1 MADGPRE
8 TRAERFK
15 VNYAE
20 TLDNTSSSDKT
31 SKLDDEDSLD
41 DDCERI
47 EFCTTYHNMLTMT
60 LELVKDIMTIRDGDL
75 VITMYGQGKCLSRKR
90 GGTTNSNSSTSMKI
104 ALSFGVLCVQE
115 TECVHKLLSTEK
127 YQQAM
132 DHLEEVRKLQLA
144 SRCEQAKVP
153 VLYDACASCLFQK
166 PYTTTVPPA
175 KPSNN
180 ARGRWSWRQS
190 NNNNKRSIPPK
201 KICRRVTLKCDVCGN
216 PVCNNHKIDQDFFC
230 MCVECSHDLRQ
241 VQSQLNV
248 DHPELHQNL
257 DRLLTCYTRMNIQL
271 TFLIPS
277 LTEVSIQLNQKE
289 QQHGKIAIGNS
300 SLGFVGA
307 ALSLAGAAAMLTPVG
322 PVILLAGIATSAT
335 SGTLQMTHQGYKQF
349 ISCKQANQMADRV
362 IAWHGLCLGILG
374 CLEQLRQE
382 LLQERAN
389 QRSLKASYR
398 TKKSLNSPHSKD
410 NLWNTMAEG
419 GFTTTR
425 HTVTGVGAYTQV
437 INTSLQMT
445 PVVGAALSVGF
456 MAMDAANITSTL
468 KQLQQPNA
476 KSLAV
481 KSVQE
486 SFPIHIPTFIDD
498 EIGMLLGAVDDVRAK
513 QAEATRIEE
522 LQQAA
527 KEQDEEF
534 ELIEK
539 ELEMIKK

>member
-1 MADGPRE
+1 MTDGLRE
-8 TRAERFK
+8 TRAEPFK
-15 VNYAE
+15 VNDAATFDNARSDE
-20 TLDNTSSSDKT
+20 TFQ
-31 SKLDDEDSLD
+31 LDDEDSLND
-41 DDCERI
+41 DGERI
-47 EFCTTYHNMLTMT
+47 EFCATYHNMLTMT

-75 VITMYGQGKCLSRKR
+75 VITMYGEGKCLSRKR
-90 GGTTNSNSSTSMKI
+90 GGATNGNSSTSMKI
-104 ALSFGVLCVQE
+104 ALSFGILCVQE
-115 TECVHKLLSTEK
+115 TECVHKLLTTEK
-127 YQQAM
+127 YQLAM

-144 SRCEQAKVP
+144 SRCEQSRVP

-166 PYTTTVPPA
+166 PRTTEVPPA
-175 KPSNN
+175 EPSNN
-180 ARGRWSWRQS
+180 TSGGRSWWQR
-190 NNNNKRSIPPK
+190 NNKSNTHLKIPSK
-201 KICRRVTLKCDVCGN
+201 QICRRVTQKCDVCGN
-216 PVCNNHKIDQDFFC
+216 PVCNHHKIDQDFFC

-257 DRLLTCYTRMNIQL
+257 DRLLHCYTRMSIQL

-277 LTEVSIQLNQKE
+277 LTEVSLQLNQKE
-289 QQHGKIAIGNS
+289 RQHGRIAIGNS
-300 SLGFVGA
+300 SLGFMGA

-335 SGTLQMTHQGYKQF
+335 SGTLQVTHQGYKQF

-398 TKKSLNSPHSKD
+398 TKKSFNNLHSKD
-410 NLWNTMAEG
+410 NLWNTLAEG
-419 GFTTTR
+419 GFSTTR

-437 INTSLQMT
+437 MNASLQMT

-498 EIGMLLGAVDDVRAK
+498 EIGMLLGAVDDIRAK
-513 QAEATRIEE
+513 QNEATRIEE

-527 KEQDEEF
+527 KEQEEEF
-534 ELIEK
+534 EMIEK
-539 ELEMIKK
+539 ELEMIK